1 MTMTTPASFRMR
13 KGVFALAAAAAMAA
27 AAPAS
32 AAPSV
37 QLTSGAT
44 TVLLNPE
51 FLGALSS
58 LGVTPANVLP
68 GSLIVDSTGAR
79 VAFPIPTGE
88 LDAAGPKLEVLHSG
102 GLTLTAG
109 HTRVALTS
117 FIIQNLNGRLQL
129 TGVVKANDSIVG
141 RIPLFNVHLTQAP
154 SVSAPSGTYMGYPSS
169 HLTIRGARVTL
180 THTAATTLNNV
191 FGISAFTAGFPI
203 GTARVNARV
212 SDLDGK

>member
-1 MTMTTPASFRMR
+1 MKTPASFRMH
-13 KGVFALAAAAAMAA
+13 KGLFALTAAAAMTA

-32 AAPSV
+32 GAPSV

-44 TVLLNPE
+44 TVVLDSE
-51 FLGALSS
+51 FLGALGA

-68 GSLIVDSTGAR
+68 GSLTVDSAGVAR

-129 TGVVKANDSIVG
+129 TGVVKANDTIVG
-141 RIPLFNVHLTQAP
+141 RLPLFNIQLTQAP
-154 SVSAPSGTYMGYPSS
+154 SVSAPSGTYMGIPSS
-169 HLTIRGARVTL
+169 HLTIRGAKVTL
-180 THTAATTLNNV
+180 AAPAAHALNNV
-191 FGISAFTAGFPI
+191 FEVDAFTAGFPI

-212 SDLDGK
+212 SDLDK